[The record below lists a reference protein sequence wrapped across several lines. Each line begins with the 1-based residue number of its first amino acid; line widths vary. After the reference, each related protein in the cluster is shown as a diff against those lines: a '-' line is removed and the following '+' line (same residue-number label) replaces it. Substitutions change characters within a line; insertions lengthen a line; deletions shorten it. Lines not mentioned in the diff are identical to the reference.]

1 MRSLVAII
9 LLLLWLTP
17 KANAKEPLKMKFVL
31 DVADLMPDGIQVK
44 GSSQGMA
51 VYLSFHTPGRPSIT
65 LSISF
70 ALPTLNSYLA
80 KIRFSTA

>member
-51 VYLSFHTPGRPSIT
+51 VYLSFNTPGRP
-65 LSISF
+65 
-70 ALPTLNSYLA
+70 LNNVIYKFRLTDI
-80 KIRFSTA
+80 K

>member
-17 KANAKEPLKMKFVL
+17 KANAEEPLKMKFVL

-51 VYLSFHTPGRPSIT
+51 VYLLFHTPSRP
-65 LSISF
+65 
-70 ALPTLNSYLA
+70 LNNVIYKFRLTDI
-80 KIRFSTA
+80 K

>member
-17 KANAKEPLKMKFVL
+17 KANAEEPLKMKFVL

-51 VYLSFHTPGRPSIT
+51 VYLSFHTPGRPINNVIYKFRLT
-65 LSISF
+65 DI
-70 ALPTLNSYLA
+70 
-80 KIRFSTA
+80 K

>member
-17 KANAKEPLKMKFVL
+17 KANAEEPLKMKFVL

-51 VYLSFHTPGRPSIT
+51 VYLSFHTHGRP
-65 LSISF
+65 
-70 ALPTLNSYLA
+70 LNNVIYKFRLTDI
-80 KIRFSTA
+80 K